1 MQVLEPPAEQPSGA
15 VVSRQRLTTDR
26 LHPGGAGAG
35 EGDHLERDLLIV
47 HKVRT

>member
-1 MQVLEPPAEQPSGA
+1 VQVLEPHAEQPSGA

-26 LHPGGAGAG
+26 APFNGSAGG
-35 EGDHLERDLLIV
+35 EGEHLERDLLIV